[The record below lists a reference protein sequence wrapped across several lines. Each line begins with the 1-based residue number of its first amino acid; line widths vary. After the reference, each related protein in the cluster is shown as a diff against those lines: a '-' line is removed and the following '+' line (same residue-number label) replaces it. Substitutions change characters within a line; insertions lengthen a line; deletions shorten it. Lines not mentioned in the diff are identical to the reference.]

1 MTDYLL
7 VDGLEKRFTS
17 HGRAAFQDITFSVDQ
32 GEFVALMA
40 AMSLPEYVTEFNVA
54 SLKANLEIAVRQ
66 KLAKPFDLDAMI
78 WKP

>member
-1 MTDYLL
+1 M
-7 VDGLEKRFTS
+7 VE
-17 HGRAAFQDITFSVDQ
+17 
-32 GEFVALMA
+32 
-40 AMSLPEYVTEFNVA
+40 AMNLPEYTTEFNVP